1 MVGGVFVVVSKE
13 GSDIYIHY
21 IIYIC
26 IHIYIYLRIIPQY
39 LLPVVVHVESV
50 GHRICEVSIFFKG

>member
-13 GSDIYIHY
+13 GSDIYTLYYIHMY
-21 IIYIC
+21 T
-26 IHIYIYLRIIPQY
+26 YLRIIPQY